1 MTLVE
6 AAIKIL
12 ESTVNDGVSLLDS
25 EYLSYDP
32 KFGTWSGNGIENV
45 EHALSEA
52 AKSLPKSQ
60 LVREY
65 NDLADQDEIG
75 HISEWN
81 YETQAMDLEI
91 FIDAVYEMI
100 LYIKEATFSEK
111 TGLVLRH

>member
-12 ESTVNDGVSLLDS
+12 EDTVKDGVSLLDS
-25 EYLSYDP
+25 AYLSYDP
-32 KFGTWSGNGIENV
+32 KFGAWSGNSIENV

-52 AKSLPKSQ
+52 AKSLPRSQ

-65 NDLADQDEIG
+65 NDLADQNEID

-91 FIDAVYEMI
+91 FIDSVYEMI
-100 LYIKEATFSEK
+100 LCIKEATFSEK